1 MKITDIFK
9 RQDRTF
15 SFEFFP
21 PKTYLGAVKFGI
33 NAGQLIKLDPSF
45 VTVTY
50 GAGGNTRDNTFD
62 LVKLF
67 HQQLGFVCMA
77 HYTCINATEE
87 KVANDMRTLG
97 DMGIENVM
105 LIRGDPPKGDNG
117 KAFPNPDGFNYGTDL
132 VRFVKNYDKYDF
144 CIGAGA
150 YPEKHIEASSMEEDL
165 ENLKKKVDAG
175 ADFLVTQMYFD
186 NRYYWEFLDK
196 TVKKGINVRIIPGI
210 IPITNFKQI
219 SKFAAMTGAN
229 IPDSIRKKMEPHQ
242 EDPDAIYKLGLELAI
257 EQSYDLLDNGAP
269 GIHFYTLNKSRAA
282 IDLYEA
288 LADEFKIVRNKYKKS
303 FTPHV
308 PVK

>member
-9 RQDRTF
+9 KQDRTF

-67 HQQLGFVCMA
+67 HEDLGFVCMA

-87 KVANDMRTLG
+87 KVANDMRTLA
-97 DMGIENVM
+97 DMGIDNVM
-105 LIRGDPPKGDNG
+105 LIRGDPPKGDHS
-117 KAFPNPDGFNYGTDL
+117 KAFPNSDGFNYGSDL
-132 VRFVKNYDKYDF
+132 VKFVKNYEKHDF

-150 YPEKHIEASSMEEDL
+150 YPETHIEASSMEEDL
-165 ENLKKKVDAG
+165 ENLKRKVDNG
-175 ADFLVTQMYFD
+175 ADFLVTQMYFH
-186 NRYYWEFLDK
+186 NRYYWEFLNQ
-196 TVKKGINVRIIPGI
+196 TEKKGIDVRIIPGI

-219 SKFAAMTGAN
+219 KKFADMTGAN
-229 IPDSIRKKMEPHQ
+229 IPDFIRKRMEPHQ
-242 EDPDAIYKLGLELAI
+242 DNPDAIYQIGLELAI

-288 LADEFKIVRNKYKKS
+288 LADEFKIVKNKYKKS
-303 FTPHV
+303 FRPHL